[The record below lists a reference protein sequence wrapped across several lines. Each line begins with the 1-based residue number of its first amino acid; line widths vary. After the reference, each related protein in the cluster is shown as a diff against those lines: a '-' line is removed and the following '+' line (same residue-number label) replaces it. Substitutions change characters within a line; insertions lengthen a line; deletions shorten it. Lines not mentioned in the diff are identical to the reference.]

1 MQLLAKLA
9 GNQGMT
15 RVKRGQTKT
24 AKRKRKLQHTKGF
37 RWGRKSKRI
46 AAKQALMKAWSYST
60 RDRKRRKID
69 FRKLWQ
75 MRINAAARQNGL
87 SYSQLINLMHKKK
100 IDLDRKV
107 LSEIA
112 EKHPEVF
119 KSIVEEI
126 KK

>member
-1 MQLLAKLA
+1 
-9 GNQGMT
+9 MT
-15 RVKRGQTKT
+15 RVKRGKTKT
-24 AKRKRKLQHTKGF
+24 AKRERRLKQTKGF

-46 AAKQALMKAWSYST
+46 AAKQALIKAWSYST

-75 MRINAAARQNGL
+75 MRVNAAARQHGL
-87 SYSQLINLMHKKK
+87 SYSQLINIMHKKN
-100 IDLDRKV
+100 IELDRKV

-126 KK
+126 RK

>member
-1 MQLLAKLA
+1 
-9 GNQGMT
+9 
-15 RVKRGQTKT
+15 
-24 AKRKRKLQHTKGF
+24 
-37 RWGRKSKRI
+37 
-46 AAKQALMKAWSYST
+46 MKAWSYST
-60 RDRKRRKID
+60 RDRKTRKIE

-75 MRINAAARQNGL
+75 MRINAAVRQNGL
-87 SYSQLINLMHKKK
+87 SYSQFIDMMHKKN
-100 IDLDRKV
+100 IELDRKV